1 MSMCVTFTHHFAI
14 DLANHPAH
22 AADGLSISKA
32 AELSHFLHRRPAEQ
46 ILPKGIDG
54 SL

>member
-1 MSMCVTFTHHFAI
+1 MCVTSTHHFAI
-14 DLANHPAH
+14 DLANHPAR

-32 AELSHFLHRRPAEQ
+32 VELSHLLHGRPAEQ
-46 ILPKGIDG
+46 MMPQGIDG